1 MFNLQRK
8 HRGTKSVND
17 FQSCDEII
25 ILSRMRLLYLKHSG
39 FDASQFVVSR
49 REGGWS
55 THFTFDFFG
64 YELTFNKEKSIYFSF
79 ENLIFYRPLLLKDIK
94 FEKIK
99 MAGTIK
105 PS

>member
-1 MFNLQRK
+1 
-8 HRGTKSVND
+8 
-17 FQSCDEII
+17 
-25 ILSRMRLLYLKHSG
+25 MRLLYLKHSG

-64 YELTFNKEKSIYFSF
+64 YELTFNKEKSIYFYILYFSF

-99 MAGTIK
+99 MARTIK

>member
-1 MFNLQRK
+1 
-8 HRGTKSVND
+8 
-17 FQSCDEII
+17 
-25 ILSRMRLLYLKHSG
+25 MRLFYLKHSG

-94 FEKIK
+94 FEKKNSQDHQALLSQTAIYRDK
-99 MAGTIK
+99 GSLCVFI
-105 PS
+105 